1 MGTSTAYGGPAGR
14 NPLVPSWLGSDG
26 GGAPPGGPPDMP
38 SGDQG
43 QPAGPNGAPPPQA
56 APPAPPQQPIPP
68 GANPNRYSGPRG
80 NFTRFARSGG
90 SDRASLGRAV
100 SQYVSSSAGGSRQAA
115 QRMGTSR
122 VAGTRL
128 VSFLNDAQTRG
139 PREALRTLNLEALAG
154 RPLPEIL
161 IGLADH
167 VCPGAGSV
175 DEGIAREAYVETV
188 VELTTSGI
196 TDLDA
201 LSPDQMLTVFEMYAT
216 HAIEARICNDIGLKA
231 ITMPSDAQAAL
242 RVEAQLRDFVRN
254 GVSDALAN
262 ARVGGAVMAS
272 DRIQGFVD
280 QVYEDAFRFLHA
292 RGEAEGDQ

>member
-1 MGTSTAYGGPAGR
+1 MGTSTAYGGPSGR
-14 NPLVPSWLGSDG
+14 DPLVPSWLGSDG
-26 GGAPPGGPPDMP
+26 GGAPPGRPPEAP
-38 SGDQG
+38 QGDQG
-43 QPAGPNGAPPPQA
+43 QPSSDG
-56 APPAPPQQPIPP
+56 APPAPPRQPIPSAADP
-68 GANPNRYSGPRG
+68 HRFSGPRG

-100 SQYVSSSAGGSRQAA
+100 SRYVSSSAGGSSQAA

-122 VAGTRL
+122 VAGARL
-128 VSFLNDAQTRG
+128 VSFLTDAQTRG
-139 PREALRTLNLEALAG
+139 AREALRTLNLEALAG
-154 RPLPEIL
+154 RPLSEIL

-167 VCPGAGSV
+167 VCPGAGTV

-201 LSPDQMLTVFEMYAT
+201 LSPDQMLTVFEIYAT

-231 ITMPSDAQAAL
+231 ITMPNDAQAAL
-242 RVEAQLRDFVRN
+242 RVEAQLRDFIRN

-262 ARVGGAVMAS
+262 ARAGNAALTS
-272 DRIQGFVD
+272 DRIEDFVG

-292 RGEAEGDQ
+292 RGEAERDQ